1 MLGGTL
7 VTKQTG
13 AAGKPV
19 NVLLVAQKMAL
30 SAEKYFA
37 LVLDRKAAGPVAIAC
52 SQGGT
57 SIEELA
63 EQFPDRIVRV
73 PINPLVG
80 MTEAQAA
87 QIVDGLQV
95 GTDRTDALLQIQ
107 ALYKART
114 LCTLCR
120 CAESANPNS
129 LRCLPRTT

>member
-13 AAGKPV
+13 SAGKPV

-87 QIVDGLQV
+87 QVVDGLQV
-95 GTDRTDALLQIQ
+95 GTDRADALQQIQ

-114 LCTLCR
+114 HCTLCR
-120 CAESANPNS
+120 
-129 LRCLPRTT
+129 